1 MRLIKLYTF
10 TFLSK
15 TKMILTGP
23 CSSSSSSGYTTY
35 FFTFN
40 FYTRPKAIFWFF
52 LHSFRQNFHK
62 RQLLLYAGDGYESW
76 TTHVKWSQRADSKRK
91 TSNGGKSNKCN
102 RLCDFASSWK
112 GGVRNHLKSHMG
124 EKLNKCYLCDF
135 ASSRAS
141 NLRRHLKT
149 HSGEKPNKCNLCD
162 YASSQKS
169 HLRTHLKTHGG
180 EKTFKCNLCDYAST
194 EAGKLRKHFKTHGGE
209 KTNKCNLCDYA
220 SYQAGDLKRHRGENS
235 NKCNQCE
242 YASSSKSNLNK
253 HVIIHIE

>member
-23 CSSSSSSGYTTY
+23 CSSSSSSGSTTY

-40 FYTRPKAIFWFF
+40 FYTRSKANFWFF

-62 RQLLLYAGDGYESW
+62 RQLLLYAGDGSESW

-102 RLCDFASSWK
+102 LCDFASSWK
-112 GGVRNHLKSHMG
+112 GSVRNHLKSHMG
-124 EKLNKCYLCDF
+124 EKSNKCYLCDF

-162 YASSQKS
+162 YASSQTGDLKK
-169 HLRTHLKTHGG
+169 HLKTHSG
-180 EKTFKCNLCDYAST
+180 EK
-194 EAGKLRKHFKTHGGE
+194 
-209 KTNKCNLCDYA
+209 
-220 SYQAGDLKRHRGENS
+220 
-235 NKCNQCE
+235 
-242 YASSSKSNLNK
+242 
-253 HVIIHIE
+253 